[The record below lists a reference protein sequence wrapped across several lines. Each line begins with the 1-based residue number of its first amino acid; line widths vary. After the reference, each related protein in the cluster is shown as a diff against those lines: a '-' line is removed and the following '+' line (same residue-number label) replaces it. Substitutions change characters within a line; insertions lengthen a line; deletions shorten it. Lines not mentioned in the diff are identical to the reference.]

1 MPYLQYVQMH
11 KYLFKAAIE
20 NSAALQVQEAYDA
33 LFRHV
38 LSPIL
43 ERFNI
48 PEQEQPYMTAFYV
61 RGLMAIV
68 TQWLEEDCARPL
80 EQIIAVMQRC
90 VGCSSAHWQASPY
103 RKGKLF
109 CDPAGTCE

>member
-48 PEQEQPYMTAFYV
+48 PEQERPYMTAFYV

-68 TQWLEEDCARPL
+68 TQWLEEDCARYAAL
-80 EQIIAVMQRC
+80 CWLQLR
-90 VGCSSAHWQASPY
+90 SLASFPIPH
-103 RKGKLF
+103 GET
-109 CDPAGTCE
+109 PP